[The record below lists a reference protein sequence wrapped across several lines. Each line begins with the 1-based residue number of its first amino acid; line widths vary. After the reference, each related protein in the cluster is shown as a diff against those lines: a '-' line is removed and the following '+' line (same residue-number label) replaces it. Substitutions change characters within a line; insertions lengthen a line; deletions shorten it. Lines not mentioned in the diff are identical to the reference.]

1 MEEHLI
7 ERVDEYYEAFL
18 IARQQRFIAL
28 KGLGQRDSYEMSN
41 ILERWAI
48 ASCKV
53 ESPST
58 LHDITEKMR
67 AEMKEK
73 RINDINRRINGILKI
88 KIPKLQTFQLSIG
101 HVVDQ
106 QLANNEPHYKI
117 KYGMFERVLSESRLK
132 LMREF
137 ASDDEIL
144 ISALKYETLF
154 PGSQQWNIPKAVYDI
169 MITDYGVSLEAF
181 ASPFNSQ
188 IMAHRKPF
196 CSLFAD
202 TDAVFG
208 SIGNFFTA
216 DISAHTN
223 ITVNPPFI
231 ISVMDAA
238 VQRVIDECVDRR
250 ANGGQFRTFITVP
263 SWTDADYFIKLSE
276 SQFLTHAISKNK
288 GEYYYEDCAANKKIP
303 ARFNSTMFVLSVGF
317 DEFSVDGI
325 SRAFSL

>member
-1 MEEHLI
+1 MEMLN
-7 ERVDEYYEAFL
+7 YYESFM
-18 IARQQRFIAL
+18 IAQQQRFIAL
-28 KGLGQRDSYEMSN
+28 KALNQRDSYEMGN

-48 ASCKV
+48 ATCQA
-53 ESPST
+53 ESA
-58 LHDITEKMR
+58 LHVITEATEKMR

-73 RINDINRRINGILKI
+73 RINDINRRINGILNV
-88 KIPKLQTFQLSIG
+88 KIPKSRACQLTITCG
-101 HVVDQ
+101 QVVDK
-106 QLANNEPHYKI
+106 LDDEPHYKI

-144 ISALKYETLF
+144 ICALKYEALF

-188 IMAHRKPF
+188 IMAHKKQF

-238 VQRVIDECVDRR
+238 VQCIIDECVDRR
-250 ANGGQFRTFITVP
+250 ANGGQFRAFITVP

-317 DEFSVDGI
+317 NEFSVDDI

>member
-1 MEEHLI
+1 MENQ
-7 ERVDEYYEAFL
+7 YESFL

-28 KGLGQRDSYEMSN
+28 KGLGQRDSHEMSN

-48 ASCKV
+48 AGRGK
-53 ESPST
+53 
-58 LHDITEKMR
+58 DATEKMR
-67 AEMKEK
+67 TEMSEKIINNADK
-73 RINDINRRINGILKI
+73 RINDIVNAKAPAWRNSKLTITEQPNNG
-88 KIPKLQTFQLSIG
+88 
-101 HVVDQ
+101 Q
-106 QLANNEPHYKI
+106 QLIKNEQHYKI
-117 KYGMFERVLSESRLK
+117 KYGLFERALSESRLN
-132 LMREF
+132 LMRKF

-144 ISALKYETLF
+144 ICALKYETLF

-169 MITDYGVSLEAF
+169 MIVNYGVSLEAF

-188 IMAHRKPF
+188 IMEHWKQF

-202 TDAVFG
+202 TDAMFG

-238 VQRVIDECVDRR
+238 VQRIIDECVDRS
-250 ANGGQFRTFITVP
+250 ANNGQFRAFITVP
-263 SWTDADYFIKLSE
+263 SWTDADYFIRLNE

-288 GEYYYEDCAANKKIP
+288 MEYYYEDCAANKRIP

-317 DEFSVDGI
+317 DEFGVDDI